1 MYCFLWSFLL
11 WFKVHSNHSSLWG
24 PKKSNNNVLT
34 LSFEL
39 FLHHFLSLLTN
50 ISWVNSVDFLH
61 LTSRDLKED
70 EMNCQDS
77 GGSCLNGPMVIS
89 WVFVVPLKP
98 MTTIFFSWPCCR
110 GDCYSDEWS
119 LMCMLLW
126 LMLYPYSHMAPSH
139 KQSRRRETLWKSI
152 WVGRLTNNKW
162 SCTCQCTPV
171 FEEAG
176 RNSNKRGQWEMDCKN
191 CWYKT

>member
-1 MYCFLWSFLL
+1 MIDPFCFGLRSTQTTAA
-11 WFKVHSNHSSLWG
+11 SEG
-24 PKKSNNNVLT
+24 QKKSNNNVLT

-119 LMCMLLW
+119 LDPNSIIAGMPVL
-126 LMLYPYSHMAPSH
+126 
-139 KQSRRRETLWKSI
+139 EVWKSKQVRHLVCACVI
-152 WVGRLTNNKW
+152 MIVLKPQKIN
-162 SCTCQCTPV
+162 CTMEDFATLGLLFIP
-171 FEEAG
+171 AIA
-176 RNSNKRGQWEMDCKN
+176 
-191 CWYKT
+191 CWNPLP